1 MFILQDILMLEN
13 EILYKKDSE
22 TDEIFSELSKSFSD
36 LS

>member
-1 MFILQDILMLEN
+1 MFILQDILMLAN
-13 EILYKKDSE
+13 EILYKTNPE